1 MSLQLV
7 MYRGDDREFEIALTE
22 NDLPIDLTGAAIV
35 FTARADLDDPD
46 PAFSLSSTDGDIV
59 INPDQV
65 GAGKGK
71 FTLTVP
77 SAATIDLEPVEPKRA
92 ITLLCDVEVT
102 VGGAVRTWPDA
113 DYGQSTLIRLRV
125 RSDVTHP

>member
-7 MYRGDDREFEIALTE
+7 MYRGDEREFEITLTE
-22 NDLPIDLTGAAIV
+22 NDLPIDLTGAAVV
-35 FTARADLDDPD
+35 FTARADLDDLEPT
-46 PAFSLSSTDGDIV
+46 FTLTSVGGDIV

-77 SAATIDLEPVEPKRA
+77 STATIDLERGV
-92 ITLLCDVEVT
+92 TLLCDVEVT
-102 VGGAVRTWPDA
+102 IGGDVRTWPDA
-113 DYGQSTLIRLRV
+113 DYGQSTLIRLKV
-125 RSDVTHP
+125 RGDVTHP